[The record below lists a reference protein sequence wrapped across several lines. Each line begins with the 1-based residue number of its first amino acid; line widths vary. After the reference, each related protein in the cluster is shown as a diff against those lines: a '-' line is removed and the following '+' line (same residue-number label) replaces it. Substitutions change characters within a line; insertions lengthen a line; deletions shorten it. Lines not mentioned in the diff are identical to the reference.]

1 MSSPQPRNAIVAV
14 TLNCNARCTMCD
26 IWQNDMHGEV
36 APEVFGRL
44 PASLRDVNIS
54 GGEPFL
60 RRDLPEILAAIKR
73 TNPRARLVISTN
85 GFQPAKTKQMLPAI
99 LAADPGVAVR
109 VSIDGM
115 DGTHDSVR
123 GIPNGFQKCAQTLDL
138 CREAGIAD
146 LGIGF
151 TLLEQNVGELEAVH
165 RFAEERRLQLSI
177 TVATDSSIYFG
188 ENKESMRPQSSHAVR
203 QAFSRVIDTQLRK
216 WDLKE
221 NFRGWFNR
229 TLMEYHE
236 SNKRRF
242 TCDGASGFFYMD
254 SFANV
259 YLCHILNVR
268 IGNLVQQTWDELW
281 SSPEAVQA
289 RDIAAHCDKCWL
301 VCTGKAQ
308 IWDHKWRV
316 GAEIVRDKLRSHLRR
331 S

>member
-1 MSSPQPRNAIVAV
+1 MLPPQPRNAIVAV

-26 IWQNDMHGEV
+26 IWQNDMHGEI

-44 PASLRDVNIS
+44 PPSLQDVNIS

-85 GFQPAKTKQMLPAI
+85 GFQPTKTKQMLPEI
-99 LAADPGVAVR
+99 LAADPKIAVR

-115 DGTHDSVR
+115 HDTHDAVR
-123 GIPNGFQKCAQTLDL
+123 GIPNGFQKCVQTLDL
-138 CREAGIAD
+138 CREAGVSD

-151 TLLEQNVGELEAVH
+151 TLLEQNVGELGDVH
-165 RFAEERRLQLSI
+165 RFAEDRRLQLSI
-177 TVATDSSIYFG
+177 TVATDSTIYFG

-229 TLMEYHE
+229 TLMQYHE
-236 SNKRRF
+236 TNKRPF

-254 SFANV
+254 SFANI

-268 IGNLVQQTWDELW
+268 IGNLVQQTWEELW
-281 SSPEAVQA
+281 SSAEATQA

-308 IWDHKWRV
+308 IWEHKWQI
-316 GAEIVRDKLRSHLRR
+316 GAEIVRDKLRSHLRL